1 MRQALQAKAAV
12 VPWTKH
18 SALVNMKRSS
28 EKLPPATTPVSEPEI
43 LASFCPSDEE
53 LQAELQ
59 KLRKLQPSMGAQLLR
74 NMLKEKHKHWCLS
87 GNRVREMLSG
97 ATNANAKSKY
107 AGAKCDSSVCGP
119 DGRCRHG
126 FVHHPGG
133 GHQWYGAHLFPKDVH
148 PAEFFEWLS
157 KKASEGDA
165 GAQYDIYVAYYNG
178 IPGVVRVNQKLG
190 DEWLE
195 KAAMNPNA
203 PAEALADYGYNL
215 LVGTQHIQQD
225 LPRAVQIFERSVR
238 LGDSLGTFHLA
249 HMLNDGTGV
258 PSKQPERALQLWK
271 LVADDKRD
279 PFSSPT
285 PGARPLV
292 EIFRKEIPEAMYE
305 YGRRCQDE
313 GDKRRY
319 LTLAAKQ
326 NLAKAQYELFTFLLL
341 GPVEAPVSQEIQRT
355 AAKWYRAAKRQKFV
369 EPTPVIV
376 DKVEDLSVEVVL
388 LASVLKGGIE
398 TRPLHLRKE
407 RAKQLAESSE
417 LSEFEGDDGE

>member
-1 MRQALQAKAAV
+1 MHHLCCIIPLIQPTGIIRHLKSALHGNFGVITKAATRV
-12 VPWTKH
+12 VCT
-18 SALVNMKRSS
+18 V
-28 EKLPPATTPVSEPEI
+28 V
-43 LASFCPSDEE
+43 
-53 LQAELQ
+53 
-59 KLRKLQPSMGAQLLR
+59 G
-74 NMLKEKHKHWCLS
+74 
-87 GNRVREMLSG
+87 G
-97 ATNANAKSKY
+97 KY
-107 AGAKCDSSVCGP
+107 VVKDSQ
-119 DGRCRHG
+119 D
-126 FVHHPGG
+126 FEHP
-133 GHQWYGAHLFPKDVH
+133 WYGAHLFPQGVYSAD
-148 PAEFFEWLS
+148 FFAWLS
-157 KKASEGDA
+157 NKASEGDA
-165 GAQYDIYVAYYNG
+165 DAQYDIYVAYYNG
-178 IPGVVRVNQKLG
+178 IPGVIQVNQKLG

-195 KAAMNPNA
+195 KAAINPNA

-292 EIFRKEIPEAMYE
+292 KIFRKEIPEAMYE
-305 YGRRCQDE
+305 YGRRCIDD

-319 LTLAAKQ
+319 LTMAAKK
-326 NLAKAQYELFTFLLL
+326 NLAKAQYELFTFLLQ
-341 GPVEAPVSQEIQRT
+341 GPPEVPISQDNQRT
-355 AAKWYRAAKRQKFV
+355 AAKWYRAAKRQNFV
-369 EPTPVIV
+369 EPIV
-376 DKVEDLSVEVVL
+376 DKVEDLSVEVDL
-388 LASVLKGGIE
+388 LASVLEGGIE
-398 TRPLHLRKE
+398 TRPLHRRKE